1 MAIHNHW
8 NLSGC
13 LLALLALCRSQ
24 PLRLRTADSGRRHEI
39 STGSSSKGPL
49 PTKAQQIYADHEIM
63 ALIHFNMG
71 TYYENG
77 DPACNKGNWLG
88 LEGSHNPAM
97 FNPYLLDTDQWAAV
111 LQRLGAKHAVL
122 TAKHGCGFLLWPT
135 KVPLKNAATNQ
146 TQSYDY
152 AVGRPGISAFQA
164 DLLEQFVSSMRKVG
178 MGVGFYYSLKNNFL
192 VNMKDHHFINA
203 TLMPGQVLM
212 TKEDYEEM
220 VLGHLRELWTNYGQL
235 TEHWFDFG
243 YTQSIQARLEA
254 LLQELQPTM
263 MVWRGQG
270 ITNNTV
276 AWVGTESGFP
286 IGDDIWSTGCE
297 GQDPGHPD
305 DHEWCP
311 KGCDTTLQDNDLWFY
326 SPGKS
331 IRSLQV
337 MVNLYHKTVGRN
349 GVLELD
355 VAVDRTGR
363 IQHDHAQRYMELG
376 DYIKACYGKPLA
388 SWKDQKGYLLEYSMS
403 QPMILDRI
411 MLREDQWQGGQR
423 VRQYAVYVQLA
434 STDGNDSIMLFSRG
448 HSIGNKRIDVANIGP
463 SVYATEP
470 VKVTKIRIHVE
481 VATDIPWFRE
491 IAIFAPCP
499 DPNKFTISDA
509 SSMATFVSYEV

>member
-1 MAIHNHW
+1 M
-8 NLSGC
+8 
-13 LLALLALCRSQ
+13 
-24 PLRLRTADSGRRHEI
+24 
-39 STGSSSKGPL
+39 
-49 PTKAQQIYADHEIM
+49 PTKAQQMYADHEIM

-77 DPACNKGNWLG
+77 DPACNENNWLG
-88 LEGSHNPAM
+88 LDGSHNPAM
-97 FNPYLLDTDQWAAV
+97 FNPYLLDTDQWASV

-135 KVPLKNAATNQ
+135 KVPLTNAATNQ

-152 AVGRPGISAFQA
+152 SVGRPGISACQT
-164 DLLEQFVSSMRKVG
+164 DVVQQFVTSMRKVG

-192 VNMKDHHFINA
+192 VNMKNHHFANT

-220 VLGHLRELWTNYGQL
+220 ALGHLRELWTNYGQL
-235 TEHWFDFG
+235 TEHWFDNG
-243 YTQSIQARLEA
+243 YTPSIQARLEA
-254 LLQELQPTM
+254 LLQELQPDM

-286 IGDDIWSTGCE
+286 IGDDTWSTGCG

-305 DHEWCP
+305 SDDWCP
-311 KGCDTTLQDNDLWFY
+311 KGCDTTLQDNDVWFY
-326 SPGKS
+326 SPGES

-337 MVNLYHKTVGRN
+337 MVKLYHKTVGRN

-355 VAVDRTGR
+355 VAVDRSGR
-363 IQHDHAQRYMELG
+363 IQYDHAQRYMELG

-388 SWKDQKGYLLEYSMS
+388 SWKDQRGYLLEYSLS
-403 QPMILDRI
+403 QPMLLDRI
-411 MLREDQWQGGQR
+411 MLREDQLQGGQR

-434 STDGNDSIMLFSRG
+434 SGDERGKDSLMLFSRG
-448 HSIGNKRIDVANIGP
+448 HSIGNKRIDVVDGGP
-463 SVYATEP
+463 SVYATQP

-481 VATDIPWFRE
+481 VATDVPWFRE
-491 IAIFAPCP
+491 IAVFAPCP
-499 DPNKFTISDA
+499 DPNNFTISGTI
-509 SSMATFVSYEV
+509 SMATSVS